1 MLIQNILSYEDFE
14 SYLKRYK
21 NIVVNISA
29 TWCKPCMQIKPQ
41 IEKFVS
47 VIDNSQII
55 YLKLDNAIYDEFP
68 EFNNYFNIKKIPYF
82 ALISEKKI
90 IDSFISGDFIYVSK
104 KIYEFQRLSGELVS
118 NAEQLD
124 LSKVVG
130 LYDRLKQNS
139 SNFKIDND
147 F

>member
-14 SYLKRYK
+14 SYMTRYK

-29 TWCKPCMQIKPQ
+29 TWCRPCMQIKPQ

-47 VIDNSQII
+47 VVDNSQII

-68 EFNNYFNIKKIPYF
+68 KFNDYFNIKKIPYF
-82 ALISEKKI
+82 ALISEGKI
-90 IDSFISGDFIYVSK
+90 VDSFISGDFIFVSK
-104 KIYEFQRLSGELVS
+104 KIHDFQS
-118 NAEQLD
+118 NHSD
-124 LSKVVG
+124 
-130 LYDRLKQNS
+130 
-139 SNFKIDND
+139 FKINND